1 MSEDGHIINGSEAES
16 MAASRRKREQKADQK
31 NEETLGQVAKKNM
44 LPPQS
49 ENYKSVNEMS
59 Q

>member
-1 MSEDGHIINGSEAES
+1 
-16 MAASRRKREQKADQK
+16 MAASRRKRELKAYQK
-31 NEETLGQVAKKNM
+31 NEETLSRVAKSKM

>member
-1 MSEDGHIINGSEAES
+1 
-16 MAASRRKREQKADQK
+16 MADSRRKRELKADQK
-31 NEETLGQVAKKNM
+31 NEEILSRVAKNNM

>member
-1 MSEDGHIINGSEAES
+1 MSEDSHIINGSEAES
-16 MAASRRKREQKADQK
+16 MAASRRKRELKAYQK
-31 NEETLGQVAKKNM
+31 NEETLSRVAKNKM

>member
-1 MSEDGHIINGSEAES
+1 LDEDGHIINGSEAES
-16 MAASRRKREQKADQK
+16 MADSRRKRELKADQK
-31 NEETLGQVAKKNM
+31 NEEILSRVAKNNM